1 MLHWLTKCKG
11 VRTIKQ
17 NDFLKLQL
25 EMLRE
30 KSENPSIT
38 WDSITDFR
46 ARHYQNAESATT
58 VRKGYKLL
66 AEYLRNGWTLTP
78 PSEEGSSKSVQINK
92 DNTETSV
99 RELEVP
105 DEKLLH
111 DANYLLK
118 AHGYDPSLFS
128 LVSARSSQ
136 WDSGN
141 RHLCSSNITVKPISF
156 TPTEDDL
163 TGWLQGLSEKES
175 CRIDY
180 SKNTEYLGGDKLL
193 VLPISDLHFNM
204 QATGLSSGN
213 VYNCEVADLI
223 CRKVVADVLSRTAD
237 YQFQQIVFLIG
248 GDMLNADNTAGTTAH
263 GTPQDNCLPYY
274 DACNRMYDLMVQ
286 IVEALAYLAPVRVIY
301 VPGNHD
307 TVTGFKLAKYIEAW
321 FRSTDRVQVDSSPLL
336 RKYFRFGKTLFMF
349 AHDADIKKIP
359 QIVATEQRQI
369 WGEVEQCEVML
380 QHLHSEQVLLEDHH
394 MRIQRLPTVCA
405 KSAWAAQKGYDSMR
419 QCKSFL
425 YDKELGLTDV
435 LYTVVKGVKVYP
447 EKL

>member
-1 MLHWLTKCKG
+1 MPNWQIKCKG
-11 VRTIKQ
+11 VRIITQ

-30 KSENPSIT
+30 KNGNPSIT

-46 ARHYQNAESATT
+46 ARHYKNTESATT

-66 AEYLRNGWTLTP
+66 SEYLRNGWTLNP
-78 PSEEGSSKSVQINK
+78 PSETGSGKLVQINK

-111 DANYLLK
+111 DATYLLR

-141 RHLCSSNITVKPISF
+141 KHLCSSNITVKPITF
-156 TPTEDDL
+156 TPTDDDL
-163 TGWLQGLSEKES
+163 TEWMRFLSEKEA
-175 CRIDY
+175 CQIDY
-180 SKNTEYLGGDKLL
+180 SGNTEYLHGDKLL

-204 QATGLSSGN
+204 QATNFSSGN
-213 VYNCEVADLI
+213 FYDCDTAEMI
-223 CRKVVADVLSRTAD
+223 CRKVVADVLARTAG
-237 YQFQQIVFLIG
+237 YRFQQIVFLIG
-248 GDMLNADNTAGTTAH
+248 GDMLNADNIAGTTAH

-274 DACNRMYDLMVQ
+274 DACNRMYDLVVQ
-286 IVEALAYLAPVRVIY
+286 IVETLAYLAPVRVIY

-307 TVTGFKLAKYIEAW
+307 TVTGFKLAKYVEAW
-321 FRSTDRVQVDSSPLL
+321 FRNTDRVQIDTSPLP
-336 RKYFRFGKTLFMF
+336 RKYFQFGKTLFMF

-359 QIVATEQRQI
+359 QIVAVEQRQI
-369 WGEVEQCEVML
+369 WSEVNQCEVML

-405 KSAWAAQKGYDSMR
+405 KSAWTTQQGYDSIR
-419 QCKSFL
+419 QCKSFV

-435 LYTVVKGVKVYP
+435 LYTVVKG
-447 EKL
+447 